1 MWGVRG
7 VGRVLLWDGG
17 AGGWM
22 CVCGGEGWR
31 VGTSPGLFWDWLLVG
46 IVCFV

>member
-22 CVCGGEGWR
+22 CVWGER